1 MSVLRQL
8 LAICVIGGLG
18 YGLYTVYE
26 ARSGAGEAAPQATR
40 QRAAPSVEVAAAEVR
55 TLAERVEAVGTTRAL
70 QSVDI
75 VPLAEGQIATLAIAP
90 GKVVEAGAVIA
101 TLDSEIE
108 EATLTEAEA
117 MLVEKRSALERSESL
132 LRSNTISP
140 ASLEQTRSEAAIA
153 RAAVER
159 ARRRLADRT
168 IRAPFGGVLGISSVD
183 LGARVD
189 TDVVLTTLDDLSE
202 VEIEFRLP
210 ETVYGQI
217 LTGQHVVATSAAF
230 PGREFDGMVAAVDS
244 RVDAASRSFRVRA
257 RIPNDDR
264 ALPAGMFMRLDL
276 ALADREG
283 IVVPEE
289 AIAIEGGD
297 SYVFVVVDGKAE
309 RRPVEIG
316 LRRDGIVEVAGG
328 VASGDLVIARGIQ
341 SVSDGVAVN
350 VVNELPGGAAE
361 NVARVAEPART

>member
-8 LAICVIGGLG
+8 LAMCLIAGLG
-18 YGLYTVYE
+18 YGLYTMYE
-26 ARSGAGEAAPQATR
+26 IRSNAADSAPQAER
-40 QRAAPSVEVAAAEVR
+40 PRAAPAVEVVAAESR
-55 TLAERVEAVGTTRAL
+55 PLSENIEAVGTTRAL

-75 VPLAEGQIATLAIAP
+75 VPLAEGRIETLSIEP
-90 GKVVEAGAVIA
+90 GLLVEAGAVIV

-108 EATLTEAEA
+108 VATLAETEATL
-117 MLVEKRSALERSESL
+117 LEKTSAVERSESL
-132 LRSNTISP
+132 LRSNTIST
-140 ASLEQTRSEAAIA
+140 ANVEQVRAEAAIA
-153 RAAVER
+153 RAAVDR

-168 IRAPFGGVLGISSVD
+168 IRAPFSGVLGIAAVD

-189 TDVVLTTLDDLSE
+189 TDDVLTTLDDLSE

-217 LTGQHVVATSAAF
+217 GAGQQIVANSAAF
-230 PGREFDGMVAAVDS
+230 PGRDFGGIVAAIDS
-244 RVDAASRSFRVRA
+244 RIDNVSRSFRVRA

-264 ALPAGMFMRLDL
+264 VLPAGMFMRLDL

-289 AIAIEGGD
+289 SVGIESGEPFV
-297 SYVFVVVDGKAE
+297 YVVVDGIAE

-316 LRRDGIVEVAGG
+316 LRRAGVIEITEG
-328 VASGDLVIARGIQ
+328 VQAGDLVIARGIQ
-341 SVSDGVAVN
+341 SVRDGGPVN
-350 VVNELPGGAAE
+350 IIEETPAAAAE
-361 NVARVAEPART
+361 NVAAVLEAGRT